1 MENWTDR
8 TALLVGEEKLTTLK
22 NAHVL
27 IVGLGGVGSYAAENI
42 CRAGVGTMTIVD
54 ADNVHTT
61 NLNRQLPALHSTMH
75 MPKAEVMRDRLLDI
89 NPELNLTVINEYLRN
104 ERIRELLD
112 MAHYDFIVDAI
123 DTLAPK
129 VFLTHNAIKRNI
141 PIVCSMGAGGR
152 IDPTK
157 VTISDVDESYNDKL
171 AFYFRKRLHRLGVR
185 TGFPVVFSTEMP
197 DENAMFLVD
206 GEENQQSVRGTIS
219 FMPAIFG
226 LFCASVVINS
236 LTKKM

>member
-8 TALLVGEEKLTTLK
+8 TALLVGEEKLKALENT
-22 NAHVL
+22 HVL
-27 IVGLGGVGSYAAENI
+27 VVGLGGVGSYAAENI
-42 CRAGVGTMTIVD
+42 CRAGVGSMTIVD
-54 ADNVHTT
+54 GDNVHTT

-89 NPELNLTVINEYLRN
+89 NPELNLTVINEYLRT
-104 ERIRELLD
+104 ERIQEVLD

-152 IDPTK
+152 TDPTK
-157 VTISDVDESYNDKL
+157 VTIRDVDESYNDKL
-171 AFYFRKRLHRLGVR
+171 AFYFRKRLHRLGIR

-197 DENAMFLVD
+197 DEKAMILVE

-219 FMPAIFG
+219 FMPAVFG

-236 LTKKM
+236 LTKKQ

>member
-8 TALLVGEEKLTTLK
+8 TNLLVGEEKLTALK

-54 ADNVHTT
+54 GDNVHTT
-61 NLNRQLPALHSTMH
+61 NLNRQLPALHSTMN
-75 MPKAEVMRDRLLDI
+75 MPKAEVMSNRLLDI
-89 NPELNLTVINEYLRN
+89 NPALNLTAINEYIRN
-104 ERIRELLD
+104 ERIWEVLD

-129 VFLTHNAIKRNI
+129 VFLTQNAIKRNI

-152 IDPTK
+152 TDPTK
-157 VTISDVDESYNDKL
+157 VTIRDVDESYNDKL
-171 AFYFRKRLHRLGVR
+171 AFYFRKRLHRLGIR

-197 DENAMFLVD
+197 DEKAMILVE

-219 FMPAIFG
+219 YMPAIFG